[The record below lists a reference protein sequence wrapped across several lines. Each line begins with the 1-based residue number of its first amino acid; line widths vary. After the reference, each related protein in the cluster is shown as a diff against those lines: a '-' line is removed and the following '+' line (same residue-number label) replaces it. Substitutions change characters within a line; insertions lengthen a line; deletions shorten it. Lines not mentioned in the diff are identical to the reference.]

1 MAQDVLSVAWKFMRK
16 RQFATAIK
24 LLEGRA
30 ETYEDNFEYYLITG
44 IACLYVGDFGAAGS
58 YFQRARRIKITD
70 TRLLLGQ
77 AAIYLRRGDTDRA
90 LQYYLEIKEN
100 DASNKFPVSSKVKKM
115 IYTLYFLILMIVKDR
130 EACPW
135 TEVQSMELQR
145 QQ

>member
-58 YFQRARRIKITD
+58 YFQRARKIKITD
-70 TRLLLGQ
+70 TRLILGQ

-90 LQYYLEIKEN
+90 LQYYLEVIEN
-100 DASNKFPVSSKVKKM
+100 DAIGVQVKFDCDNAILDLGKLFLETEIFPNFDNLVK
-115 IYTLYFLILMIVKDR
+115 IIFNFLYSF
-130 EACPW
+130 
-135 TEVQSMELQR
+135 S
-145 QQ
+145 